1 MSFTED
7 KTGLGTGATKKKNDK
22 TYMIVVSPKSMGLAI
37 VLTILFGSLG
47 LFYASVTGGLVMT
60 FAVPL
65 AVMLLAVLGVG
76 AGGLEGMILLAA
88 ADSCFGFCSA
98 GS

>member
-1 MSFTED
+1 
-7 KTGLGTGATKKKNDK
+7 
-22 TYMIVVSPKSMGLAI
+22 MGLAI

-76 AGGLEGMILLAA
+76 AGGLEGMIL
-88 ADSCFGFCSA
+88 FGGGGLLLWLLFGWIISIVWVCVSVHNYNKA
-98 GS
+98 LYEKYEND